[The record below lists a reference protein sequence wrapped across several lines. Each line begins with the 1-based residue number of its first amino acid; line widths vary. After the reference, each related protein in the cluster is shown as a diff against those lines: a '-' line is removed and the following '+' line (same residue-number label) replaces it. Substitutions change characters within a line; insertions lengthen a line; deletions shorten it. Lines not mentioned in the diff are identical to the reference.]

1 MIVVALSAGQGVLR
15 IKIDG
20 REVTCRG
27 NFDNFQR
34 EHSLNSL
41 IKLSTSKDKE
51 KLQNDLDKHYEAME
65 KCKDEEDIFDYIV
78 KEFRKKGFRIIHQVR
93 QER

>member
-1 MIVVALSAGQGVLR
+1 MIVVALGAGQGMLR

-34 EHSLNSL
+34 EHSLDTL
-41 IKLSTSKDKE
+41 IKLSASKDKE
-51 KLQNDLDKHYEAME
+51 KLQKDLDEHYEAIE

-78 KEFRKKGFRIIHQVR
+78 EEFRKEGFRIIHQVR
-93 QER
+93 QEE